1 MAEKINIASLDID
14 TEALITKATETKKSI
29 DSLRD
34 SQKNLKKIGEQN
46 SKQFVKNE
54 VELKKLS
61 AEYNSQKNVLTKLT
75 DENNRFIK
83 SEQALTNAVN
93 KEIKSIE
100 VARKNNKELLA
111 IRNKL
116 NLSTDEGKKQLD
128 LINKKLDDNNK
139 FIKENVSAYEQQ
151 KIGIGDYEGALRKVF
166 PAGGQLIDTLK
177 QLKAGLVAQKTAMR
191 GATVGTTGLSKAS
204 KLLRIALISTGIGAI
219 VVAIGTLI
227 TAFTSTQKGA
237 DAVSKALAPIKGAF
251 EGIIGVIQNISLN
264 IFSQLGDRFTIVSG
278 SILNGIDKIRLGW
291 NKLSGDTEE
300 AGMLQERI
308 KERTEEIADATKSLE
323 KKTSDF
329 VKILS
334 DAPNKIKESA
344 DAQVKVVALQK
355 KIEEAEI
362 RLIKQRAISMRI
374 IKEQNKI
381 AEDVTK
387 TQAEREE
394 SAKRAID
401 ESQKLLGFE
410 QNIVDLKIRQTKLSQ
425 TQNDTDREG
434 QKELKLLEAER
445 ENAKTRALEMQTTL
459 QNKLNTIKTQT
470 AGVEAKKEQDKL
482 KKDEEELNR
491 IEVFEQRKRD
501 LKNKIALENAET
513 EEERALLKAEQDL
526 LKEQEALAK
535 LELTAQEKLELETL
549 LLTNAEQVKLD
560 IMQNFLDKKNV
571 AIDESN
577 EKIVESEKKIGAERQ
592 KVAKTVESALIGL
605 LGDSLGAKLG
615 AIAIEAGIQA
625 SLVKINSA
633 SAIANVNSNTA
644 SAVSSAIAKT
654 PLTVG
659 LPFTPPIIASG
670 VKNVAKIGATSSLA
684 VSKILGASALKAVG
698 TLASTKFE
706 KGGVIG
712 GKRHSSGG
720 TKFIGSDGT
729 RFEAEK
735 GEYIGVMSRQAT
747 EKFMQF
753 NDANTPSNAFTSSMR
768 LNNTFESGGI
778 VDSVGTSIKEP
789 SQASDNI
796 AKVIANEINKI
807 KIVTV
812 IDDVTNMQD
821 IKTEI
826 VEGANI

>member
-61 AEYNSQKNVLTKLT
+61 AEYNQQKNVLTKLT

-128 LINKKLDDNNK
+128 LINKKLDENNQ

-177 QLKAGLVAQKTAMR
+177 QLKAGLVAQKTAMQ
-191 GATVGTTGLSKAS
+191 GATVGTTGLTKAS

-291 NKLSGDTEE
+291 NKLSGDTKE
-300 AGMLQERI
+300 AEMLQKRI
-308 KERTEEIADATKSLE
+308 KERTDEIGDATKSLE

-344 DAQVKVVALQK
+344 DAQVKVVDLQK

-394 SAKRAID
+394 SAKRAIE

-434 QKELKLLEAER
+434 EKELAELEAQR
-445 ENAKTRALEMQTTL
+445 EDAKTRALEMQTTL

-470 AGVEAKKEQDKL
+470 AGVEAKEEQDKL
-482 KKDEEELNR
+482 KKDEDELNR
-491 IEVFEQRKRD
+491 IEAFEQRKRD
-501 LKNKIALENAET
+501 LKNRIDLENAKT
-513 EEERALLKAEQDL
+513 EEEKALIKAEQDL
-526 LKEQEALAK
+526 VKEQEALAK
-535 LELTAQEKLELETL
+535 MELTAQEKLELETL

-592 KVAKTVESALIGL
+592 KVAKTVENALVGL
-605 LGDSLGAKLG
+605 LGDSLGAKVG

-633 SAIANVNSNTA
+633 SAMANVTANTA
-644 SAVSSAIAKT
+644 SAVSGAIAQS
-654 PLTVG
+654 PLTGG
-659 LPFTPPIIASG
+659 LPFTIPIVASG
-670 VKNVAKIGATSSLA
+670 IKNKASIGASSGLA
-684 VSKILGASALKAVG
+684 ISKILGASALKTVG
-698 TLASTKFE
+698 TLASAKFE

-720 TKFIGSDGT
+720 TKFIGTDGT

-753 NDANTPSNAFTSSMR
+753 NDAHTPSNAFTSSMR

-778 VDSVGTSIKEP
+778 VNSVGTSVKEP
-789 SQASDNI
+789 IRGTENI

-812 IDDVTNMQD
+812 VDDVTNMQD